1 MKLHLI
7 CQIAMY
13 CKTALTLKAK
23 KIMEDILNN
32 Y

>member
-23 KIMEDILNN
+23 KNN
-32 Y
+32 GRYP